1 MTDKEK
7 TMRAAFEALDAR
19 GRRLSERATV
29 ELRAEGK
36 EVKLAGHAAVFNE
49 KSEDLGGFKEIIA
62 PGAFAGVLSDDVRFL
77 VDHEGQPLA
86 RTRSGT
92 LKLTEDDIGLAVR
105 AELDG
110 SDPDVQRLVPKIKR
124 RDITQ
129 MSFAFRVLDDVVA
142 WVGEELIRTITK
154 LSSLYDVSV
163 VTYPAYPQTD
173 VAMRAILADRAGRRM
188 SAGTGTANDAEA
200 QKRFLEKMKE
210 RAEFV
215 GRRLPAEDPLS
226 LAAILKRARK

>member
-1 MTDKEK
+1 M
-7 TMRAAFEALDAR
+7 
-19 GRRLSERATV
+19 
-29 ELRAEGK
+29 
-36 EVKLAGHAAVFNE
+36 
-49 KSEDLGGFKEIIA
+49 
-62 PGAFAGVLSDDVRFL
+62 
-77 VDHEGQPLA
+77 A

-92 LKLTEDDIGLAVR
+92 LKLSEDDIGLAVR

-142 WVGEELIRTITK
+142 WVGDELIRTITK
-154 LSSLYDVSV
+154 LSALYDVSV

-173 VAMRAILADRAGRRM
+173 VAMRTLLADRAGRRM
-188 SAGTGTANDAEA
+188 SSGTGVVDDAEA
-200 QKRFLEKMKE
+200 KAAFVARMKQ

-215 GRRLPAEDPLS
+215 GRRLPPENPLS